1 MTCALGGAAVDLRV
15 HRVQLAGQRRVPLV
29 DVILKAA
36 LARCGVWILG
46 DLEEAARDGAE
57 VDVVAT
63 DGQRD
68 QIRARVQAIRLRRN
82 HHAAATIPR
91 AQHVVRDRAAAR
103 CVRSLDV
110 RLAEH
115 AGWVVVICPTTR
127 LRASSW
133 SRDRTVGG
141 VGIAECYVVD
151 CILVRR
157 GGARKA
163 GSQGAEDVEG
173 THRRLGRGLTRA
185 EHGGEQQGGSGERV
199 VFHNADTTGRETIG
213 LDKCANPR
221 DSPRG

>member
-1 MTCALGGAAVDLRV
+1 MR
-15 HRVQLAGQRRVPLV
+15 
-29 DVILKAA
+29 
-36 LARCGVWILG
+36 
-46 DLEEAARDGAE
+46 LEEAVCNGAE

-68 QIRARVQAIRLRRN
+68 QIRARVQAIRLSRN
-82 HHAAATIPR
+82 HH
-91 AQHVVRDRAAAR
+91 AAAR

-185 EHGGEQQGGSGERV
+185 EHGSEQQGGSGERV